1 VEREPTPSRCA
12 APGVLGFLH
21 RVAARMRERVLRE
34 LTTTFASDYSQ
45 IIGLSHALEP
55 EILLA
60 YERKARGEKFLIDPT
75 RN

>member
-1 VEREPTPSRCA
+1 
-12 APGVLGFLH
+12 
-21 RVAARMRERVLRE
+21 MRERVLRE